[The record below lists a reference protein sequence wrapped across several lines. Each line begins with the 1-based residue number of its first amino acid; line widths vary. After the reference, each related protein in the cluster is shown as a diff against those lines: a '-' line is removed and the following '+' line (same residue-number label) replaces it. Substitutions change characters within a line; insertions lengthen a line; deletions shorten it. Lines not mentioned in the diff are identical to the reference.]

1 MPVLVV
7 VELTRGQIQ
16 KLGDG
21 EQREHKYNR
30 ILINKVMKC
39 GENTLVCDYGE
50 RLVLFTFHKSE
61 DRSS

>member
-1 MPVLVV
+1 MAM

-21 EQREHKYNR
+21 ERREQKYNR

-39 GENTLVCDYGE
+39 GENSLVCDYGE

-61 DRSS
+61 DRCS